1 MLLNGGSFNGHRI
14 FSPKTVKLMTVDHLG
29 EITFPWFSG
38 AGFGLGFYIRED
50 LGAMMLPGS
59 VGEFGWG
66 GMYHSIY
73 WVDPEEDLVVVYLT
87 QVITATGLDDYGKL
101 RTLVCQALVD

>member
-14 FSPKTVKLMTVDHLG
+14 FSPKTVEMMTVDHLG

-50 LGAMMLPGS
+50 LGVLMLPGS